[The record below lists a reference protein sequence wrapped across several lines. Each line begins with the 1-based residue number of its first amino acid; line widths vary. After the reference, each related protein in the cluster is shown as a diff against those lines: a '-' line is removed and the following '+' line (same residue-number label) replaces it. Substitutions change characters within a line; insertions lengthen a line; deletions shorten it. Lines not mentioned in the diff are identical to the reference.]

1 MGKSESDKL
10 QKIIKKM
17 QTVMHLFLDSGVKQM
32 IISNKT
38 NCCHAANSMSV
49 TDNTCY
55 TKSGNIQIKE

>member
-32 IISNKT
+32 IICNKT
-38 NCCHAANSMSV
+38 KNTANSMSV
-49 TDNTCY
+49 TGNTCY
-55 TKSGNIQIKE
+55 RKSEN